1 MAERIYARSG
11 KSGLEPLE
19 EEAFSTEDELQA
31 LIAEHPELL
40 DGKQIRPDDPRRW
53 VLVTREKGIAE
64 TADAGTRWVIDH
76 LIVDQDS
83 VPTLAE
89 VKRGSNPEIRRT
101 VVGQMLEYAA
111 HAQTW
116 RVDELRRA
124 FEESCSARGLDP
136 DDELAWLLQA
146 EEAPDADRFWRQVVT
161 HLTAGRLRLLFIAD
175 DIPEPLKRVVEF
187 LNAHMQEIEV
197 LAVEIKQFRGGSMQ
211 TLVPRVFGRTA
222 AAPAT
227 ASGRA
232 GERRKLTRESFLEAL
247 PTETARDVAVRLL
260 AVAERQGASLNWG
273 TGSVSVRVYVEGKF
287 KANWKTVVRLAVP
300 GSTMWG
306 RVASDIAFGE
316 GESFDYD
323 AAAQHIDLL
332 EDRLAQAVSE
342 MRSP

>member
-1 MAERIYARSG
+1 M
-11 KSGLEPLE
+11 
-19 EEAFSTEDELQA
+19 
-31 LIAEHPELL
+31 
-40 DGKQIRPDDPRRW
+40 
-53 VLVTREKGIAE
+53 
-64 TADAGTRWVIDH
+64 
-76 LIVDQDS
+76 
-83 VPTLAE
+83 PTLAE

>member
-64 TADAGTRWVIDH
+64 TADAGTRWAIDH

-111 HAQTW
+111 HAAQTW
-116 RVDELRRA
+116 TADELRGA
-124 FEESCSARGLDP
+124 FEKSCSARGLDP

-161 HLTAGRLRLLFIAD
+161 HLVAGRLRLLFIAD

-197 LAVEIKQFRGGSMQ
+197 LAVEIKQFRGESTQ
-211 TLVPRVFGRTA
+211 TLVPRVIGRTA

-260 AVAERQGASLNWG
+260 AVAKRQGASLNWG
-273 TGSVSVRVYVEGKF
+273 KGSVSVRVRVEGEY
-287 KANWKTVVRLAVP
+287 APSWQTVARLAVP
-300 GSTMWG
+300 GAMMFG
-306 RVASDIAFGE
+306 LPASDIAFGE
-316 GESFDYD
+316 DEFDYD

-342 MRSP
+342 LRSP